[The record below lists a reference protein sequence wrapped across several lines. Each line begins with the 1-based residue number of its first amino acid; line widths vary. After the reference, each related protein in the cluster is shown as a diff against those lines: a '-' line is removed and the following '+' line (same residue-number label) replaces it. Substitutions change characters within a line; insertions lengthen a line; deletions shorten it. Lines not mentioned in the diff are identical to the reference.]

1 MSSGNIMRD
10 WAKELWLSIYEFEDK
25 IAKED
30 DNFDLNLDNKVRE
43 FWVKNDNFIFESRLA
58 RYFIPDSFKIFMK
71 CEDQERYNRIQNREQ
86 ITMDE
91 VLSKTKKREDEL
103 VERYSKIYPNITF
116 PPSEEEFDLVVDVT
130 NITPEEIVEIIM
142 SKILINYMY

>member
-1 MSSGNIMRD
+1 MSSWNIMRD
-10 WAKELWLSIYEFEDK
+10 WAQELWLSIYEFEDK

-43 FWVKNDNFIFESRLA
+43 FWVHNDNFIFESRLA

-71 CEDQERYNRIQNREQ
+71 CENGERYKRIQNREQ

-103 VERYSKIYPNITF
+103 VERYSKIYPSITF
-116 PPSEEEFDLVVDVT
+116 PPLEEEFDLVVDVT
-130 NITPEEIVEIIM
+130 NISPEEIVEIIM
-142 SKILINYMY
+142 SKILVNYMY